1 MLEKLKQEVFEANHL
16 LPKFG
21 LVTFTWGNVSG
32 IDRELGL
39 VVIKPSGIPY
49 EEMKLEDM
57 VIVNLKGE
65 VVEGNRKPSS
75 DLKTHLEIY
84 KNFEE
89 VQGVVHTHSQNAT
102 AWAQAKMSIPALGT
116 THADYFYGEI
126 PCTREM
132 SNEEIAG
139 DYEKKTGDVIV
150 EHFQSNQ
157 LNANEIP
164 AVLVASHGPFTW
176 GNSPQK
182 AVENAVVLEEVA
194 TMALKSRVLNEQVSA
209 MQNELLDKHFLRK
222 HGAKS
227 YYGQ

>member
-194 TMALKSRVLNEQVSA
+194 TMALKSRVLNEQVSS

>member
-16 LPKFG
+16 LPKYD

-32 IDRELGL
+32 IDRKLGL

-49 EEMKLEDM
+49 EEMRLEDM
-57 VIVNLKGE
+57 VVVNMQGN

-84 KNFEE
+84 KHFVD

-102 AWAQAKMSIPALGT
+102 AWAQAKLSIPALGT
-116 THADYFYGEI
+116 THADYFYGEV

-132 SNEEIAG
+132 TKDEISG
-139 DYEKKTGDVIV
+139 DYEKSTGDVII
-150 EHFQSNQ
+150 EHFNINKM
-157 LNANEIP
+157 NANEIP

-176 GNSPQK
+176 GNSPLK

-194 TMALKSRVLNEQVSA
+194 TMALKSKVLNEHIST
-209 MQNELLDKHFLRK
+209 MQSELLDKHFLRK